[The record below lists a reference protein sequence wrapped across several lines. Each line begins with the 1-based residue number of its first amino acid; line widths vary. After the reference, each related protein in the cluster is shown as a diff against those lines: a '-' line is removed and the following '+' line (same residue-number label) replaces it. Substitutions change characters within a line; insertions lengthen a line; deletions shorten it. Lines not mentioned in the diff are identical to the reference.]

1 VGFETHD
8 LSSLAQ
14 QSLRADKG
22 SKNKA
27 VNSSEPQMTSMSNTR
42 RGLPLTRAHVEQIF
56 PKLTPAQIRRIAA
69 RGQMRAMERGEVLY
83 EQGDR
88 AASFFVVVSGELEV
102 VRPSG
107 AVETLVTVHG
117 SGQFTGEVGT
127 LSGRRT
133 LFRVRAT
140 KPGKVIELD
149 RQHMLALMQSDAEL
163 GEILTRAFILRRVE
177 LVAAGVGD
185 VVLIGS
191 THSADTL
198 RIKEFLMRNGHPYS
212 YIDLERDPDVQNL
225 LDSFHL
231 AASEIPVVICRGKV
245 VLRNPSKQ
253 QIADCLGFNES
264 IDQTHVRDLVV
275 IGAGPSGLAAAVYGA
290 SEGLDILMLETSSP
304 GGQAGSSS
312 KIENYLGFP
321 TGISGQELAARAY
334 NQAQK
339 FGAEMLIAKGTRLVC
354 DSKPYVV
361 EVENGARIPARTVVI
376 ATGAEYR
383 RPPLKNLSR
392 FEGAGVYYGATFVE
406 AQLCGG
412 EEVIVVGGGNS
423 AGQAA
428 VFLAETTKRVHML
441 IRSAGLAESMSRYL
455 IRRIEQT
462 PTIVLRPHSE
472 IEALEGGNHLESV
485 HWQNN
490 QTGQVEEHNIRH
502 VFVMTGADPNTRWL
516 DGCVALDAKGF
527 IKTGPDLL
535 PEDLSAA
542 RWPLARPPYLLE
554 TSLPGVF
561 AVGDVRGGSI
571 KRVASAVGEGSIAI
585 SFVHKVLQE

>member
-1 VGFETHD
+1 
-8 LSSLAQ
+8 
-14 QSLRADKG
+14 
-22 SKNKA
+22 
-27 VNSSEPQMTSMSNTR
+27 
-42 RGLPLTRAHVEQIF
+42 
-56 PKLTPAQIRRIAA
+56 
-69 RGQMRAMERGEVLY
+69 MRAMERGEVFY
-83 EQGDR
+83 EQGES

-102 VRPSG
+102 IRPSG
-107 AVETLVTVHG
+107 GVETLVTIHG

-163 GEILTRAFILRRVE
+163 GEILMRAFILRRVE
-177 LVAAGVGD
+177 LVAAGMGD

-191 THSADTL
+191 THSASTL

-231 AASEIPVVICRGKV
+231 AASEIPVVICRGEI
-245 VLRNPSKQ
+245 VLRNPSNQ

-264 IDQTHVRDLVV
+264 VDQTQVRDLVI

-290 SEGLDILMLETSSP
+290 SEGLDVLLLETSSP

-334 NQAQK
+334 HQAQK
-339 FGAEMLIAKGTRLVC
+339 FGAEMLITKGTRLVC
-354 DSKPYVV
+354 EHKPYVV
-361 EVENGARIPARTVVI
+361 EVDNGARIPARTVVI

-383 RPPLKNLSR
+383 RPQCKSLSR

-406 AQLCGG
+406 AQLCDG

-428 VFLAETTKRVHML
+428 VFLAQTTKHVHML
-441 IRSAGLAESMSRYL
+441 VRSAGLAASMSRYL
-455 IRRIEQT
+455 IRRIENS
-462 PTIVLRPHSE
+462 PTITLRPQTE
-472 IEALEGGNHLESV
+472 IVAVEGSDHLNSV
-485 HWQNN
+485 HWRNS
-490 QTGQVEEHNIRH
+490 QTGHIEKHEISHL
-502 VFVMTGADPNTRWL
+502 FVMTGADPNTRWL

-542 RWPLARPPYLLE
+542 AWPLTRQPYLLE
-554 TSLPGVF
+554 TSLPGIF